1 MADREG
7 DSGAPTP
14 PEVPAWRAGIDSERR
29 RRPRRIANQRDALR
43 QLTTT
48 VTAAAL
54 VLTGA
59 LFVQTATT
67 QMSPDDLDRAILAVL
82 SALLPGSVRPPNEA
96 PVASPTPPIAV
107 TGAS

>member
-1 MADREG
+1 VAETNTGG
-7 DSGAPTP
+7 DAPKP
-14 PEVPAWRAGIDSERR
+14 PEVPAWRAGIDADRR
-29 RRPRRIANQRDALR
+29 RRPRRINNEREALR

-48 VTAAAL
+48 VTAAAV

-67 QMSPDDLDRAILAVL
+67 QMSPGDLDNAILAVISTL
-82 SALLPGSVRPPNEA
+82 FPGSVRPPNEA
-96 PVASPTPPIAV
+96 PLPTPTPPVAV